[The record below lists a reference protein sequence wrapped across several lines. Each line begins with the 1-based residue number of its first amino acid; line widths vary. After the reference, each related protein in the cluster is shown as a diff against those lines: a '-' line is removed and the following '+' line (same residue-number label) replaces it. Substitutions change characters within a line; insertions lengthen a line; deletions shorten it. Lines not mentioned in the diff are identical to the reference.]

1 MKTYLGVDL
10 GTSSLKVVVARD
22 GMIIDGEHRNYPCA
36 YPEEGWSEQDP
47 NDWLDAFVG
56 VLATLA
62 KRNDLSLVAG
72 ISFCGQMHGLVLLD
86 GQDRVIRPA
95 ILWNDN
101 RATEECAY
109 LNDVIGTDRLVSWT
123 GNIAFTGFMA
133 PKLLW
138 VKRHEPENFMR
149 IRKIMLPKDYLVYL
163 ISGVFA
169 SDVSDSSGTLYFNV
183 AGRRWSEPMLSVL
196 GIAKEQLPTVY
207 DSFQAIG
214 TVCPAFAARTGLS
227 LAMKVVVGG
236 GDQAVGAI
244 GTGTVGEGRMCIS
257 LGTSGVVF
265 ASSSKYLHVAS
276 GSMHSFCHA
285 NGGYHVMGVMLSAG
299 GSLNWWANEILRTD
313 DYPSLM
319 AECGGAKADGLWF
332 LPYINGERSPIND
345 PHARGCF
352 QGLNVRH
359 GRGDLTR
366 AVVEGICF
374 GLCDCFES
382 MRAIG
387 ISCDTARVIGGGA
400 KSDLWMQM
408 LSDILGIR
416 LSRIDTSE
424 GGAMGAVILAMTGCG
439 EYATVE
445 AGCADLIKDACF
457 FSPDAMA
464 HAAYALKF
472 MKYKAIYRA
481 LKQA

>member
-10 GTSSLKVVVARD
+10 GTSSLKVVVAQ
-22 GMIIDGEHRNYPCA
+22 GGKIIDSEHRSYPCA
-36 YPEEGWSEQDP
+36 YPREGWSEQNPD
-47 NDWLDAFVG
+47 DWLDAFHG
-56 VLATLA
+56 VLAALA
-62 KRNDLSLVAG
+62 RRVDLSLAEG

-86 GQDRVIRPA
+86 EHDRVIRPA

-101 RATEECAY
+101 RTTEECSY

-123 GNIAFTGFMA
+123 GNIAFTGFTA
-133 PKLLW
+133 PKILW
-138 VKRHEPENFMR
+138 VKRHEPENFRR
-149 IRKIMLPKDYLVYL
+149 IRKIMLPKDYLVYQ

-169 SDVSDSSGTLYFNV
+169 SDVSDSSGTLYFDV
-183 AGRRWSEPMLSVL
+183 ANRRWSEPMLAIL
-196 GIAKEQLPTVY
+196 GIAKEQLPTVF

-214 TVCPAFAARTGLS
+214 TVRPAFAARTGLGP
-227 LAMKVVVGG
+227 ATKVVVGG

-285 NGGYHVMGVMLSAG
+285 NGGYHVMGVMLAAG
-299 GSLNWWANEILRTD
+299 GSLNWWANDILRTD

-319 AECGGAKADGLWF
+319 AECAGSGADGLWF

-366 AVVEGICF
+366 AVIEGICF

-382 MRAIG
+382 MHAIG
-387 ISCDTARVIGGGA
+387 ISCDAARVIGGGA
-400 KSDLWMQM
+400 KSDFWMQM
-408 LSDILGIR
+408 LSDVLGIR
-416 LSRIDTSE
+416 LSRIETAE
-424 GGAMGAVILAMTGCG
+424 GGAIGAVILAMTGCG
-439 EYATVE
+439 AYPTVD
-445 AGCADLIKDACF
+445 AACADLIKDVGHF
-457 FSPDAMA
+457 TPDAAA
-464 HAAYALKF
+464 HAAYASKF
-472 MKYKAIYRA
+472 QKYKALYQAI
-481 LKQA
+481 KQA